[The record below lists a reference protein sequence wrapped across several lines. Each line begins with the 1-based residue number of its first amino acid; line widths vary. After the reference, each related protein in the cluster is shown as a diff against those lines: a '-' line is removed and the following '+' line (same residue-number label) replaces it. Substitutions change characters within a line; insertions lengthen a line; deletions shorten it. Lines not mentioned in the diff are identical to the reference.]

1 MIPFIFA
8 ISTDNKVYHFQLTFN
23 YLLLLLFSSH
33 CNLKF
38 FSKYFSIINSI
49 YLRQQY
55 LFSKR
60 GKEMTE
66 ITIVKVHSKPFH
78 LFETTKELT
87 MNCLNVTRFTP
98 ISFTRYYK
106 TFYVSNFIKFI
117 IWWSVWP
124 IDMAPQNRWP
134 QMGIK
139 LCF

>member
-1 MIPFIFA
+1 
-8 ISTDNKVYHFQLTFN
+8 
-23 YLLLLLFSSH
+23 
-33 CNLKF
+33 LKF

-60 GKEMTE
+60 GKEMTSWLQRWNSE

-78 LFETTKELT
+78 LFEATKELT

-106 TFYVSNFIKFI
+106 TFYVRNFRKFI

-124 IDMAPQNRWP
+124 IDMAPQN
-134 QMGIK
+134 
-139 LCF
+139 